1 MKSELIRMDK
11 TATITDAIKRKHML
25 HLDYHGTPR
34 TVMPHILGYAGTG
47 QLSLS
52 AYQVSGTGNG
62 WRMFHLDE
70 ASNVEITGKGFSRPR
85 HDYNPDDPVF
95 DEIVARL

>member
-1 MKSELIRMDK
+1 MKK
-11 TATITDAIKRKHML
+11 TDIIDEAIERKRML
-25 HLDYHGTPR
+25 HLDYHGTAR

-52 AYQVSGTGNG
+52 AYQISGTGNG

-70 ASNVEITGKGFSRPR
+70 TSKVDIAGKGFGRPR
-85 HDYNPDDPVF
+85 HDYNADDPAF
-95 DEIVARL
+95 DEIIARL